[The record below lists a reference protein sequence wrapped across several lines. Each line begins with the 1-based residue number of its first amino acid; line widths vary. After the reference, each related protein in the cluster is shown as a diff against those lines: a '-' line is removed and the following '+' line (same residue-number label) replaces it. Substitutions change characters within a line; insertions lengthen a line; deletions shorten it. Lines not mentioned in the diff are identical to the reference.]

1 MRVEKLCLTDFRNIA
16 HAELCPAPDINV
28 FIGENAQGKTN
39 ALESLWLFAGG
50 RSFRGSK
57 DAELVRLGC
66 DRAQIEGHFF
76 TEGRAQEAV
85 ITVDKHR
92 HVCLNGVDQPAM
104 NKIVGKF
111 PAVVFFPDHLFLIK
125 EGPEG
130 RRRFMDA
137 AICQIR
143 PAYLQILA
151 NYSRVLEQRNALIKN
166 RRNGFDNAMWE
177 VFTLKLA
184 QCGQQIVKERLNYT
198 ERLKSIA
205 VLQYKGLS
213 GGREELSLAYEPRQ
227 EYEKLSEQE
236 IGEQLFRSL
245 VEHRQN
251 DFDAG
256 YTTVGP
262 HREDLAIQIDG
273 LSARHFGSQ
282 GQQRSAV
289 LALKLAEAEI
299 LKDAVGESPMVL
311 LDDVMSELDAARQEY
326 IVTRLKDWQVFI
338 TCCDGGAVLP
348 QIAGKRF
355 HVKHGEITEVDTTAK
370 P

>member
-1 MRVEKLCLTDFRNIA
+1 MHVEKLCLTDFRNIEK
-16 HAELCPAPDINV
+16 AELTPDAGINV

-39 ALESLWLFAGG
+39 ALESLWLFSGG

-66 DRAQIEGHFF
+66 EKAKIEGTFF
-76 TEGRAQEAV
+76 TEGRRQEAV
-85 ITVDKHR
+85 ITVDKR
-92 HVCLNGVDQPAM
+92 RRVSVNEIEQPAM

-151 NYSRVLEQRNALIKN
+151 NYNRVLEQRNALIKTW
-166 RRNGFDNAMWE
+166 RTSADEAMWE
-177 VFTLKLA
+177 VLTLKLA

-198 ERLKSIA
+198 DSLRKTA
-205 VLQYKGLS
+205 VLRYAGLS
-213 GGREELSLAYEPRQ
+213 RDQEQLSLAYEPKQ
-227 EYEKLSEQE
+227 GYEQMSEFE
-236 IGEQLFRSL
+236 IGETLYQSL
-245 VEHRQN
+245 IDHRQN
-251 DFDAG
+251 DADAG

-262 HREDLAIQIDG
+262 HREDLHIKIND

-311 LDDVMSELDAARQEY
+311 LDDVMSELDSFRQEY

-348 QIAGKRF
+348 QVAGKRF
-355 HVKHGEITEVDTTAK
+355 HVKHGEITEVEV
-370 P
+370 

>member
-1 MRVEKLCLTDFRNIA
+1 MRVEKLCLTDFRNVKS
-16 HAELCPAPDINV
+16 AEICPHPGVNV

-66 DRAQIEGHFF
+66 DKATVKGTFF
-76 TEGRAQEAV
+76 TEGRTQEAV
-85 ITVDKHR
+85 ITVDKRR
-92 HVCLNGVDQPAM
+92 HVSVNGIDQPAM

-111 PAVVFFPDHLFLIK
+111 PAVVFFPDHLFLVK

-151 NYSRVLEQRNALIKN
+151 NYNRVLEQRNALIKN
-166 RRNGFDNAMWE
+166 WRFSPDDAMWE

-198 ERLKSIA
+198 KSLRKTAI
-205 VLQYKGLS
+205 LQYEGLS
-213 GGREELSLAYEPRQ
+213 GGRETLSLEYEPKQ
-227 EYEKLSEQE
+227 GYETMSEQE
-236 IGEQLFRSL
+236 IGEALFQSL
-245 VEHRQN
+245 IDHRQN

-262 HREDLAIQIDG
+262 HREDLVVKIND

-299 LKDAVGESPMVL
+299 LKNAVGESPMVL
-311 LDDVMSELDAARQEY
+311 LDDVMSELDVARQEY

-338 TCCDGGAVLP
+338 TCCDGGSILP
-348 QIAGKRF
+348 KVAGKRF
-355 HVKHGEITEVDTTAK
+355 HVKHGEISEVEES
-370 P
+370 

>member
-1 MRVEKLCLTDFRNIA
+1 MHVEKLCLTDFRNIKN
-16 HAELCPAPDINV
+16 AEIYPDKGVNV

-39 ALESLWLFAGG
+39 ALESLWLFSGG

-57 DAELVRLGC
+57 DTELVRIGC
-66 DRAQIEGHFF
+66 DRAQIEGTFF
-76 TEGRAQEAV
+76 SEGRRQQAV
-85 ITVDKHR
+85 ITVDKRR
-92 HVCLNGVDQPAM
+92 HVAVNEIEQPAM

-151 NYSRVLEQRNALIKN
+151 NYNRVLEQRNALIKTW
-166 RRNGFDNAMWE
+166 RTSADEAMWE
-177 VFTLKLA
+177 VLTLKLA
-184 QCGQQIVKERLNYT
+184 QCGQQIVKERLKYT
-198 ERLKSIA
+198 DSLRKTA
-205 VLQYKGLS
+205 VSRYAGLS
-213 GGREELSLAYEPRQ
+213 RNQEELFLAYEPKQ
-227 EYEKLSEQE
+227 EYEQLSEFE
-236 IGEQLFRSL
+236 IGERLYQSL
-245 VEHRQN
+245 IDHRQN
-251 DFDAG
+251 DADAG

-262 HREDLAIQIDG
+262 HREDLHIKIND

-299 LKDAVGESPMVL
+299 LKEAVGESPMVL
-311 LDDVMSELDAARQEY
+311 LDDVMSELDSFRQEY

-338 TCCDGGAVLP
+338 TCCDGGAVYPKL
-348 QIAGKRF
+348 AGKRF
-355 HVKHGEITEVDTTAK
+355 HVKHGEITEAEV
-370 P
+370 

>member
-1 MRVEKLCLTDFRNIA
+1 MRVEKLCLTDFRNIRN
-16 HAELCPAPDINV
+16 AEIYPDAGVNV

-50 RSFRGSK
+50 KSFRGSK

-66 DRAQIEGHFF
+66 ERAKIEGTFF
-76 TEGRAQEAV
+76 TEGRTQTAV
-85 ITVDKHR
+85 ITIDKRR
-92 HVCLNGVDQPAM
+92 HVSVNDIDQPAM

-111 PAVVFFPDHLFLIK
+111 PAVVFFPDHLFLVK

-151 NYSRVLEQRNALIKN
+151 NYNRVLEQRNALIKN
-166 RRNGFDNAMWE
+166 WRFSGDNAMWE
-177 VFTLKLA
+177 VLTLKLA

-198 ERLKSIA
+198 ERLRKTA
-205 VLQYKGLS
+205 VLQYEGLS
-213 GGREELSLAYEPRQ
+213 NGRETLSLEYEPKQ
-227 EYEKLSEQE
+227 GYEKMSEQE
-236 IGEQLFRSL
+236 IGEFLFQSL
-245 VEHRQN
+245 IDHRQN
-251 DFDAG
+251 DVDAG

-262 HREDLAIQIDG
+262 HREDLTVKIDG
-273 LSARHFGSQ
+273 LSARHFASQ

-299 LKDAVGESPMVL
+299 LKEAVGESPMVL
-311 LDDVMSELDAARQEY
+311 LDDVMSELDATRQEY

-348 QIAGKRF
+348 QVSGKRF
-355 HVKHGEITEVDTTAK
+355 HVKHGEITEVEES
-370 P
+370 

>member
-1 MRVEKLCLTDFRNIA
+1 MRVEKLCLTDFRNVKS
-16 HAELCPAPDINV
+16 AEICPHPGVNV

-66 DRAQIEGHFF
+66 DKATVKGTFF
-76 TEGRAQEAV
+76 TEGRTQEAV
-85 ITVDKHR
+85 ITVDKRR
-92 HVCLNGVDQPAM
+92 HVSVNGIDQPAM

-111 PAVVFFPDHLFLIK
+111 PAVVFFPDHLFLVK

-151 NYSRVLEQRNALIKN
+151 NYNRVLEQRNALIKN
-166 RRNGFDNAMWE
+166 WRFSPDDAMWE

-198 ERLKSIA
+198 ESLIKTA
-205 VLQYKGLS
+205 VLQYEGLS
-213 GGREELSLAYEPRQ
+213 GGRETLSLEYEPKQ
-227 EYEKLSEQE
+227 GYETMSEQE
-236 IGEQLFRSL
+236 IGEALFQSL
-245 VEHRQN
+245 IDHRQN

-262 HREDLAIQIDG
+262 HREDLVVKIND

-299 LKDAVGESPMVL
+299 LKNAVGESPMVL
-311 LDDVMSELDAARQEY
+311 LDDVMSELDVARQEY

-338 TCCDGGAVLP
+338 TCCDGGSILP
-348 QIAGKRF
+348 KVAGKRF
-355 HVKHGEITEVDTTAK
+355 HVKHGEIFEVEES
-370 P
+370 

>member
-1 MRVEKLCLTDFRNIA
+1 MRVEKLCLTDFRNIR
-16 HAELCPAPDINV
+16 HTEIFPHPGVNV

-50 RSFRGSK
+50 KSFRGSK

-66 DRAQIEGHFF
+66 EKATVEGTFF
-76 TEGRAQEAV
+76 TEGRTQTAV
-85 ITVDKHR
+85 ITVDKR
-92 HVCLNGVDQPAM
+92 RRVSVNEIEQPAM

-151 NYSRVLEQRNALIKN
+151 NYNRVLEQRNALIKTW
-166 RRNGFDNAMWE
+166 RTAPDDAMWE

-198 ERLKSIA
+198 ESLQKTA
-205 VLQYKGLS
+205 VLQYAGLS
-213 GGREELSLAYEPRQ
+213 GGREELSLEYEPKQ
-227 EYEKLSEQE
+227 GYSKMSELE
-236 IGEQLFRSL
+236 IGEYLFRNL
-245 VEHRQN
+245 IDHRQN

-256 YTTVGP
+256 FTTVGP
-262 HREDLAIQIDG
+262 HREDLTIKIDG

-289 LALKLAEAEI
+289 LALKLAEAEL
-299 LKDAVGESPMVL
+299 LKQAVGESPMVL
-311 LDDVMSELDAARQEY
+311 LDDVMSELDSARQEY

-348 QIAGKRF
+348 RIVGKRF
-355 HVKHGEITEVDTTAK
+355 HVKHGEITEVEE
-370 P
+370 